1 MEKKYN
7 IFYDDGAYYGQMIFR
22 DSSQTEIEN
31 SIQEEIVRNNKSPNP
46 LWHIKRKNFKEI

>member
-7 IFYDDGAYYGQMIFR
+7 IFYDDGAYYGQMIFS